1 MYSISFRHAKLND
14 LTRVKYITKLAYK
27 ISYKE
32 NSFIT
37 RSHEPNNLKD
47 VFLSKKLFIIVATVD
62 KKIVGAVRYKILE
75 KNSLYIYKLA
85 VLKTYRNK
93 RIGESLIKQV
103 EAVAKKKGF
112 TKILL
117 DCAQEK
123 KLPEYYKKLGYKID
137 MVKKHQ
143 DHHDVY
149 MSKKIKK
156 S

>member
-1 MYSISFRHAKLND
+1 
-14 LTRVKYITKLAYK
+14 
-27 ISYKE
+27 
-32 NSFIT
+32 
-37 RSHEPNNLKD
+37 
-47 VFLSKKLFIIVATVD
+47 
-62 KKIVGAVRYKILE
+62 
-75 KNSLYIYKLA
+75 LA
-85 VLKTYRNK
+85 VLKTYRNNS
-93 RIGESLIKQV
+93 IGESLIKQA
-103 EAVAKKKGF
+103 EAVARKKGI

-137 MVKKHQ
+137 IVKKHQ

>member
-1 MYSISFRHAKLND
+1 MSNLLFRHAKLNE
-14 LTRVKYITKLAYK
+14 LPRVKYITKLAYK
-27 ISYKE
+27 IPYKE
-32 NSFIT
+32 NSLIT

-47 VFLSKKLFIIVATVD
+47 VFLSKEFFIIVATVD
-62 KKIVGAVRYKILE
+62 KKIVGAVRYKLSK

-85 VLKTYRNK
+85 VLKTYRNNS
-93 RIGESLIKQV
+93 IGESLIKQA
-103 EAVAKKKGF
+103 EAVARKKGI

-137 MVKKHQ
+137 IVKKHQ

>member
-1 MYSISFRHAKLND
+1 MYSISFRHAQVNE

-27 ISYKE
+27 IPYKK
-32 NSFIT
+32 NSLIT

-47 VFLSKKLFIIVATVD
+47 IFLSKKLFIIVAIVD

-103 EAVAKKKGF
+103 EATAEKKGF

-137 MVKKHQ
+137 KVKKHQ
-143 DHHDVY
+143 DHYDVY
-149 MSKKIKK
+149 MSKKI
-156 S
+156 